1 MFKDDISCM
10 IQFGW
15 VGFASSK
22 LSSLIS
28 YTYKQTGTDNN
39 VQAGDFHNY
48 VYSKFQNQ
56 PNKLN

>member
-1 MFKDDISCM
+1 M

-56 PNKLN
+56 PKKLN